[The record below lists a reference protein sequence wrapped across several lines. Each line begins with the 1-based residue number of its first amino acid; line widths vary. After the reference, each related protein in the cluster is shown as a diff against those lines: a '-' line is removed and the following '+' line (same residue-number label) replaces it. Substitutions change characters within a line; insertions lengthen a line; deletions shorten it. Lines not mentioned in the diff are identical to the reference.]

1 MVMRR
6 CRVLVL
12 LSVCILF
19 PAVALPVGKPYAAK
33 ASIGKQDVRQ
43 FDTGK
48 QDRTLRFRQ
57 AASGQPRGYAALC
70 SLAEEAAGLG
80 EYGWAVLFWQR
91 ALLLHDGDAALFRN
105 IAIARA
111 RTGADRMESGVPALI
126 RVILFFYFSFSR
138 YELYGLI
145 AVLVVLFFVFLN
157 VLVFLRRTSGRLFRG
172 GAAALAL
179 ILVLLAV
186 SLAVKHGQYNDPTR
200 GIILVQN
207 TPFRQHQD
215 SASTL
220 LLQLPAALSVSILE
234 TRDDSLR
241 ISLPGGGQGWVPG
254 NSVGTVVSR

>member
-1 MVMRR
+1 MVMKH
-6 CRVLVL
+6 CLAL
-12 LSVCILF
+12 LLLAACLLT
-19 PAVALPVGKPYAAK
+19 PAAALPAPNAPAAGRPGAGKPDAT
-33 ASIGKQDVRQ
+33 V
-43 FDTGK
+43 
-48 QDRTLRFRQ
+48 RFRQ
-57 AASGQPRGYAALC
+57 AAGGQTRGYAALC
-70 SLAEEAAGLG
+70 GLAEEAAILG

-145 AVLVVLFFVFLN
+145 AVFVILFFVFLN
-157 VLVFLRRTSGRLFRG
+157 VLVFLRRTSGWIFRG
-172 GAAALAL
+172 GVAALAL
-179 ILVLLAV
+179 ILILLAV
-186 SLAVKHGQYNDPTR
+186 SLAVKHGQYNDPAR

-207 TPFRQHQD
+207 APFRQHRD

-254 NSVGTVVSR
+254 NTVGTVIPR